1 MRMPDSIDGMMEAPK
16 DYRFVKMKF
25 PAADTM
31 TLRLATPTS
40 PVITMEKCAFTYAGR
55 EKAVVENVTLSITMQ
70 SRIGIIGRNG
80 KGKTTLLQALYDCLD
95 LTATTSTTTASAA
108 STMTKKS
115 SISVYRAPSSSSI
128 PPTAATMINAGK
140 TSSKSTSDTPSVT
153 STSTTNSTTNS
164 TAHTTGRVE
173 LIAGTLWKHHN
184 VKIGIVNQHQ
194 IDLLSQYLFHTPMTY
209 LQHLLSTHPT
219 TSAAGTTTTTSS
231 ATGIPKTD
239 LDFRAHLGS
248 FGLSGP
254 LALQQIGSLSGGQ
267 KARLS
272 FAATCLF
279 HPHVL
284 LLDEPSNH
292 LSMDA
297 IDALITAARDFSGA
311 LIVISHNRFLLS
323 RVCKELWT
331 VQNNTVTVRRPVLT
345 ATAGGSSGSGSGSH
359 SVGGDSVEQENAFN
373 RLLEEC
379 IREQINQ

>member
-25 PAADTM
+25 PAADIM

-55 EKAVVENVTLSITMQ
+55 EKAVVENVTLSVTMQ

-80 KGKTTLLQALYDCLD
+80 KGKTTLLQALFDCLD
-95 LTATTSTTTASAA
+95 LTATTATGANHTAA
-108 STMTKKS
+108 TKKS
-115 SISVYRAPSSSSI
+115 SISVYRAPNSTPATASTT
-128 PPTAATMINAGK
+128 TAAGK
-140 TSSKSTSDTPSVT
+140 PSSKSTTTT
-153 STSTTNSTTNS
+153 SASNTSH
-164 TAHTTGRVE
+164 AGRVE

-209 LQHLLSTHPT
+209 LQYLISTNPNTSTPT
-219 TSAAGTTTTTSS
+219 AETSTK
-231 ATGIPKTD
+231 GIPKTE

-331 VQNNTVTVRRPVLT
+331 VQNNTVVVRRPVLT
-345 ATAGGSSGSGSGSH
+345 ATAGGSGSNNNNAGAGAGSGAG
-359 SVGGDSVEQENAFN
+359 GGDAAEQESAFN